1 MAVYSVNILFM
12 AKETSSSVIALKY
25 LIERNINISFA
36 VLRPQ
41 DNLLQEVCHEEKI
54 PVGSEE
60 DFLKNVDN
68 LAPVDYLF
76 SFYWKLIKSPTL
88 KIPQKACINFHPGP
102 LPEARGSGYHAA
114 ILNDWGYWG
123 VTAHYMDETFDTG
136 NIILCE
142 RFPIPKDIVNRE
154 LVHLAHMR
162 LSNLFKKIVD
172 RILLGDVLTG
182 NIQPTGTYYSLKD
195 LEKGKYITENDTT
208 EIIQR
213 KIRAYWNP
221 PYSGAKIVLNG
232 CEYTLINDFI
242 LKYIDQNTLPP
253 PPLSLLIYLRNCY
266 TRHLKCFNVNSSFE
280 RRWIA

>member
-1 MAVYSVNILFM
+1 M
-12 AKETSSSVIALKY
+12 AKEIPSSVNAIKY
-25 LIERNINISFA
+25 LIEKNINIGFA

-41 DNLLQEVCHEEKI
+41 DSILQEICHEKKI
-54 PVGSEE
+54 PIGSEE
-60 DFLKNVDN
+60 DFLKSFDS
-68 LAPVDYLF
+68 LAPIDYLF

-142 RFPIPKDIVNRE
+142 KFPISKDIVNRE
-154 LVHLAHMR
+154 LVHLTHMK
-162 LSNLFKKIVD
+162 LSSLFKKIVD
-172 RILLGDVLTG
+172 KILLGDVLTG
-182 NIQPTGTYYSLKD
+182 DVQSKGTYYSLKE

-208 EIIQR
+208 ETIKH

-221 PYSGAKIVLNG
+221 PYSGAKIILNDQ
-232 CEYTLINDFI
+232 EYTVIDDTI
-242 LKYIDQNTLPP
+242 LNYIANNTIPFRGE
-253 PPLSLLIYLRNCY
+253 YD
-266 TRHLKCFNVNSSFE
+266 K
-280 RRWIA
+280 